1 MGMTMAEKIFAR
13 ASGRPDVV
21 PGQFVTG
28 RVDLALL
35 HDIFAV
41 PAFDLLRGSGF
52 ASVWDRARVVVVLD
66 HLVPSPSVAAAE
78 VHRRIRDYVRGFEI
92 LHFFDAGTGICHQ
105 LVAEQGLAQP
115 GQLLVGTDSHTTT
128 AGALGIGG
136 TGVGTSEMAYVLA
149 TGELWFQVP
158 PTILVELA
166 GRLAAG
172 VMWKDVVLALAGQ
185 IGTDGAQYQALE
197 FGGPA
202 AGAVDVAGR
211 LTIANMAV
219 ELGAKFGLF
228 PADDG
233 TLRHYRQLGIDVDA
247 FGPDADARYARTVR
261 IQLETLGP
269 QVAVPHAVDRVKP
282 VEAVEGTPIDQAFL
296 GSCTNGRLED
306 LRVAARILAGHRVH
320 PRTRLLVA
328 PASWQV
334 ERQAMAEGL
343 LETLVDAGALL
354 MPAGCGPCFG
364 GHGGVLAAG
373 ERCIGTHNR
382 NFPGRMGSPQAE
394 IFLASPAT
402 VAATAIRGRITDPR
416 RLLCPVP
423 RGPWRARGTGLGLGP
438 PAQEI
443 P

>member
-1 MGMTMAEKIFAR
+1 MGMTMAEKILAR
-13 ASGRPDVV
+13 ASGRPAVV

-92 LHFFDAGTGICHQ
+92 LHFFDAGAGICHQ

-185 IGTDGAQYQALE
+185 IGTDGAQYHGLE

-233 TLRHYRQLGIDVDA
+233 TRRHYRQLGIDVDA

-261 IQLETLGP
+261 MRLETLGP

-334 ERQAMAEGL
+334 ERRAMAEGL

-382 NFPGRMGSPQAE
+382 NFPGRMGSPRAE

-416 RLLCPVP
+416 RLLCPAP
-423 RGPWRARGTGLGLGP
+423 RGPWRARGARPALGP
-438 PAQEI
+438 SAQEI

>member
-1 MGMTMAEKIFAR
+1 MGLTMAEKILAR
-13 ASGRPDVV
+13 ASGQTAAV
-21 PGQFVTG
+21 PGQFLTA
-28 RVDLALL
+28 RVDAALL

-41 PAFDLLRGSGF
+41 PVFEMLRGSGF
-52 ASVWDRARVVVVLD
+52 SAVWDRARVLVVLD
-66 HLVPSPSVAAAE
+66 HLVPAPSVAAAE
-78 VHRRIRDYVRGFEI
+78 VHRRIREFVREFEI
-92 LHFFDAGTGICHQ
+92 LHFFEAGTGICHQ
-105 LVAEQGLAQP
+105 LVAERGLTQP
-115 GQLLVGTDSHTTT
+115 GQLLLGTDSHTTT

-136 TGVGTSEMAYVLA
+136 TGIGTSEMAYVLA

-158 PTILVELA
+158 PTIRVDLA
-166 GRLAAG
+166 GRLDAG
-172 VMWKDVVLALAGQ
+172 VMWKDAVLELAGQ
-185 IGTDGAQYQALE
+185 IGSDGAQYQALE

-202 AGAVDVAGR
+202 AADVDIAGR

-228 PADDG
+228 PADAA
-233 TLRHYRQLGIDVDA
+233 TVRHFRRRDMDVDA
-247 FGPDADARYARTVR
+247 FGPDVDARYARTVR
-261 IQLETLGP
+261 LDLEELGP
-269 QVAVPHAVDRVKP
+269 RIALPHAVDHVKP
-282 VEAVEGTPIDQAFL
+282 VQAVEGVPIHQAFI

-328 PASWQV
+328 PASAQI
-334 ERQAMAEGL
+334 ERDAMSEGL
-343 LETLVDAGALL
+343 LATLVDAGALL

-402 VAATAIRGRITDPR
+402 VAASAVRGRITDPR
-416 RLLCPVP
+416 RMLSPSPV
-423 RGPWRARGTGLGLGP
+423 WR
-438 PAQEI
+438 
-443 P
+443 

>member
-1 MGMTMAEKIFAR
+1 MTMAEKILAR
-13 ASGRPDVV
+13 ASGQTAVV

-28 RVDLALL
+28 RVDMALL

-41 PAFDLLRGSGF
+41 PVFEMLRQSGF
-52 ASVWDRARVVVVLD
+52 SSVWDSARVIVVLD
-66 HLVPSPSVAAAE
+66 HLVPAPSVAAAE
-78 VHRRIRDYVRGFEI
+78 VHRRIRDFVREFEI
-92 LHFFDAGTGICHQ
+92 LHFFDAGNGICHQ
-105 LVAEQGLAQP
+105 LVAEGGLAQP
-115 GQLLVGTDSHTTT
+115 GQLLLGTDSHTTT

-136 TGVGTSEMAYVLA
+136 TGIGTSEMAYVLA

-158 PTILVELA
+158 STIRVDLA

-172 VMWKDVVLALAGQ
+172 VMWKDVVLELAGQ

-202 AGAVDVAGR
+202 AGDVDIAGR

-228 PADDG
+228 PADGATIRYFRRRDIG
-233 TLRHYRQLGIDVDA
+233 VDA
-247 FGPDADARYARTVR
+247 FGPDADARYARAVR
-261 IQLETLGP
+261 LDLEVLGP
-269 QVAVPHAVDRVKP
+269 RVALPHAVDHVKP
-282 VEAVEGTPIDQAFL
+282 VQAVEGVTIHQAFI

-328 PASWQV
+328 PASSQI
-334 ERQAMAEGL
+334 ERDAMSERL

-382 NFPGRMGSPQAE
+382 NFSGRMGSPQAE

-402 VAATAIRGRITDPR
+402 VAASAVRGRITDPR
-416 RLLCPVP
+416 RMLSPLPE
-423 RGPWRARGTGLGLGP
+423 RR
-438 PAQEI
+438 
-443 P
+443 

>member
-1 MGMTMAEKIFAR
+1 MGLTMAEKILAR
-13 ASGRPDVV
+13 AAGQTAVV
-21 PGQFVTG
+21 PGQFLTA
-28 RVDLALL
+28 RVDAALL

-41 PAFDLLRGSGF
+41 PVFEMLRGSGF
-52 ASVWDRARVVVVLD
+52 SSVWDRARVLVVLD
-66 HLVPSPSVAAAE
+66 HLVPAPSVAAAE
-78 VHRRIRDYVRGFEI
+78 VHRRIREFVREFEI
-92 LHFFDAGTGICHQ
+92 LHFFEAGTGICHQ
-105 LVAEQGLAQP
+105 LVAERGLAQP
-115 GQLLVGTDSHTTT
+115 GQLLLGTDSHTTT

-136 TGVGTSEMAYVLA
+136 TGIGTSEMAYVLA

-158 PTILVELA
+158 PTIRVDLA
-166 GRLAAG
+166 GRLDAG
-172 VMWKDVVLALAGQ
+172 VMWKDAVLELAGQ
-185 IGTDGAQYQALE
+185 IGSDGAQYQALE

-202 AGAVDVAGR
+202 AADVDIAGR

-228 PADDG
+228 PADAA
-233 TLRHYRQLGIDVDA
+233 TVRHFRRRDMDVDA
-247 FGPDADARYARTVR
+247 FGPDVDARYARTVR
-261 IQLETLGP
+261 LDLEELGP
-269 QVAVPHAVDRVKP
+269 RIALPHAVDHVKP
-282 VEAVEGTPIDQAFL
+282 VQAVEGVPIHQAFI

-328 PASWQV
+328 PASLQI
-334 ERQAMAEGL
+334 ERDAMSEGL
-343 LETLVDAGALL
+343 LATLVDAGALL

-402 VAATAIRGRITDPR
+402 VAASAVRGRITDPR
-416 RLLCPVP
+416 RMLSPSPV
-423 RGPWRARGTGLGLGP
+423 WR
-438 PAQEI
+438 
-443 P
+443 